1 MYVEGAFQPLHKVPI
16 YGIIRNHK
24 GKVIHYLIDGI
35 CTRIQNLSYPQIS
48 EVLKA
53 ALIFLQF
60 RQFCIKKT

>member
-1 MYVEGAFQPLHKVPI
+1 MELLGTIKEKLFTM
-16 YGIIRNHK
+16 
-24 GKVIHYLIDGI
+24 YLIDGI